1 MTGAKLLL
9 DASTVKQEAAPEPF
23 LKWAGGKTQLLGQL
37 DRFFPGQFKTYYE
50 PFVGS
55 AAAFFHLRR
64 TRTWFP
70 AWLADSNAELVNC
83 YQMVRDKAQTLI
95 PLLKHHQREHGKH
108 HYYDIR
114 GQNPETLTKVQ
125 RAARLIYLNKTCYNG
140 LHRVNAKGE
149 FNVPMGSY
157 SNPRIV
163 DEETLK
169 AASKALK
176 DATLCVGD
184 FSAVLDTAS
193 RNDLIYFDPPYY
205 TEGNGFTS
213 YSVSASGKNVFGAE
227 EHRRL
232 LEVVKELSE
241 RDCHVVISNSDTEY
255 IRRLYKNFNIHV
267 VHARRAIN
275 SNGNGRGT
283 VTELI
288 ITNR

>member
-9 DASTVKQEAAPEPF
+9 DTSSVKQEVAPEPF

-83 YQMVRDKAQTLI
+83 YQVVRDKVQTLI
-95 PLLKHHQREHGKH
+95 PLLKNHQREHGKH
-108 HYYDIR
+108 YYYNIR
-114 GQNPETLTKVQ
+114 GQNPEALTKVQ

-169 AASKALK
+169 AASKALR
-176 DATLCVGD
+176 DTAFYVGD
-184 FSAVLDTAS
+184 FSAVLDTAVP
-193 RNDLIYFDPPYY
+193 NDLIYFDPPYY
-205 TEGNGFTS
+205 TEGNGFTG
-213 YSVSASGKNVFGAE
+213 YSVSASGKNVFRAE

-232 LEVVKELSE
+232 LEVAKDLSA
-241 RDCHVVISNSDTEY
+241 RDCHVVISNSDMEY
-255 IRRLYKNFNIHV
+255 IRRLYKGFNIHV

-275 SNGNGRGT
+275 SNGNGRGA

>member
-1 MTGAKLLL
+1 MAGAKLLL
-9 DASTVKQEAAPEPF
+9 DTSSVKQEVAPEPF

-37 DRFFPGQFKTYYE
+37 DRFFPGQFKAYYE

-95 PLLKHHQREHGKH
+95 PLLKQHQHEHGKH
-108 HYYDIR
+108 HYYSVR

-157 SNPRIV
+157 ANPRVV
-163 DEETLK
+163 DEEALK
-169 AASKALK
+169 AAGKALR
-176 DATLCVGD
+176 DTAFHAGD
-184 FSAVLDTAS
+184 FSAVLDTAVAK
-193 RNDLIYFDPPYY
+193 DLIYFDPPYY
-205 TEGNGFTS
+205 TEGTGFTS

-232 LEVVKELSE
+232 LEVAKELNE
-241 RDCHVVISNSDTEY
+241 RDCHVIISNSDTEY
-255 IRRLYKNFNIHV
+255 IRRLYKSFNIHV

-288 ITNR
+288 ITNK